1 MGIFSFLKNAGSK
14 LFTKEDK
21 AAPKT
26 TESTTSKVTD
36 ETLNRQR
43 AALLK
48 MAIEGLG
55 LKVSGLNI
63 DLQGDTAIVSGEVA
77 SQAVREKVILAVGNV
92 EGVAAVDDRLR
103 VNAPE
108 PEAEAQFYEVKKGDS
123 LSKIAKQFYG
133 NAMKY
138 PAIFEANKP
147 MLKDPELIYPGQVLR
162 IPPLD

>member
-1 MGIFSFLKNAGSK
+1 MKNAGAK
-14 LFTKEDK
+14 LFSKEEE

-26 TESTTSKVTD
+26 TETSSKPD
-36 ETLNRQR
+36 AGILAQKK

-48 MAIEGLG
+48 TAVEGLG
-55 LKVSGLNI
+55 LNVKNLQVSLE
-63 DLQGDTAIVSGEVA
+63 GDTAIVSGEVD
-77 SQAVREKVILAVGNV
+77 SQAEREKVILALGNV
-92 EGVAAVDDRLR
+92 TGIAAVDDRLT

-138 PAIFEANKP
+138 PVIFEANKP
-147 MLKDPELIYPGQVLR
+147 MLKDPDLIYPGQVLR
-162 IPPLD
+162 IPPLED